1 MVKYT
6 VKEVKVGVIVS
17 KDRDQNSRLTERINS
32 DLRERAARSSKDAK
46 DPDLAED
53 AEYVKDL
60 KKTGHFGWI
69 WFVLIGL
76 ALVSIVIITVM

>member
-1 MVKYT
+1 M
-6 VKEVKVGVIVS
+6 GVIVS

-32 DLRERAARSSKDAK
+32 DLRERAARSSSDVK

-53 AEYVKDL
+53 SDYVRDL
-60 KKTGHFGWI
+60 QKTSHFGWI

-76 ALVSIVIITVM
+76 ALISIVIIVVV

>member
-1 MVKYT
+1 M
-6 VKEVKVGVIVS
+6 GVIVS

-32 DLRERAARSSKDAK
+32 DLRERAMKSSSDVKDS
-46 DPDLAED
+46 DLAED
-53 AEYVKDL
+53 SEYVRDF

-76 ALVSIVIITVM
+76 ALISIVIIVVV

>member
-1 MVKYT
+1 M
-6 VKEVKVGVIVS
+6 GVIVS

-32 DLRERAARSSKDAK
+32 DLRERAMKSSSDVK

-53 AEYVKDL
+53 SEYVRDF

-76 ALVSIVIITVM
+76 ALISIVIIVVV